1 MPKKPKFTREEVV
14 DVAYN
19 LLREKGEEYLTARE
33 VGKALGTSTSPVFT
47 FFDDMESLKK
57 TVGKRIENY
66 GEELFKEAEL
76 HRPVFKHIG
85 INLIKMAKNEPNLF
99 KYVFMRPSEKKLNY
113 KENFFIGNLS
123 DSSILLLQN
132 EWNLTKE
139 QAEKLLSEAWITTY
153 GIAVMIANNVCDF
166 SDDDISELLSLSFHG
181 VKNQLIN
188 K

>member
-1 MPKKPKFTREEVV
+1 MPKKSKFTREEVV
-14 DVAYN
+14 EVAFN
-19 LLREKGEEYLTARE
+19 LLREKGEGYLTARE

-57 TVGKRIENY
+57 AVGQRIENY
-66 GEELFKEAEL
+66 GLELFKEAEL
-76 HRPVFKHIG
+76 HQSVFKHVG

-113 KENFFIGNLS
+113 KQNFLLGSLS
-123 DSSILLLQN
+123 DNSVSLLQK

-153 GIAVMIANNVCDF
+153 GIAVMVANNVCDF
-166 SDDDISELLSLSFHG
+166 SDEDINELLSLSFQG
-181 VKNQLIN
+181 VKSQLLN